1 MSSTFA
7 KSLVVAV
14 LLVGL
19 TGCQTMEDLYY
30 DVFGRDKG
38 SPRQVSNL
46 VGSIERVYVDS
57 ELAKER
63 VQTAVVALQGIVAS
77 DFQGDAISAY
87 AVFVQAVDR
96 SEEQA
101 EKLDETVKEM
111 KDSAEPVFEQWQ
123 DDLKAITNVEMR
135 QRSRKRLM
143 ATRERYDAIVSAVE
157 PAQQSYEQVNKLLRD
172 HALFLG
178 NDFNPASVAHLQD
191 EVRVVTKQTAELD
204 RDFDACLVA
213 ARKYVDA
220 TALPASSKPA
230 AQPKKQEQLR
240 VGPENQPKH
249 SRAAVVEVSGTRR
262 KR

>member
-7 KSLVVAV
+7 RTLVVVV
-14 LLVGL
+14 LLTGL

-30 DVFGRDKG
+30 DVFGRESG
-38 SPRQVSNL
+38 SPSQVSDL

-57 ELAKER
+57 ELAKEK
-63 VQTAVVALQGIVAS
+63 VQGAIVALQGIVAS
-77 DFQGDAISAY
+77 DFQGDAVSAY
-87 AVFVQAVDR
+87 AIYVQAVER

-101 EKLDETVKEM
+101 EKLEGTVEEM
-111 KDSAEPVFEQWQ
+111 KDAAEPVFEQWH

-143 ATRERYDAIVSAVE
+143 ATRERYDAIVAAVE
-157 PAQQSYEQVNKLLRD
+157 PAQHSYEEINELLRD

-178 NDFNPASVAHLQD
+178 NDFNPASVAHLQE
-191 EVRVVTKQTAELD
+191 EVRVLTKQTAELD

-213 ARKYVDA
+213 ARKYIDA
-220 TALPASSKPA
+220 TALPASSQPA
-230 AQPKKQEQLR
+230 AQQEQLR

-249 SRAAVVEVSGTRR
+249 SRAKAVQVSGTRR
-262 KR
+262 